1 MSTAKEN
8 IEQRLTEILQ
18 RDNAVCVVL
27 DGEWGVG
34 KTTFWKNFSNEK
46 FKENSVYVSLFGK
59 DSIQEIK
66 QEISLKFYRKN
77 KVVLKILEKFKKFIP
92 AGIFSFF
99 TKRFADNKIAEFSL
113 IMLDSLYTDKYKDAI
128 ICFDDFERMSNKI
141 NLKDVLGTIS
151 EYKEQQNCHIV
162 MILNR
167 SKMTALANEAQKEDE
182 ENLEDKELKNDS
194 QVKDNKIELEK
205 ILSEYEETQK
215 EDEENLEAKEP
226 KNTSQVKEDKT
237 ELEKILSEYK
247 DKIMDYEFYYDPT
260 PQESFSVIS
269 DKLEE
274 VYRDAVSRYFTKHAI
289 KNIRVM
295 KRAINALNDYK
306 QHLEDKLQKYQPIKD
321 NAITYI
327 LGISIINAMNSS
339 AEIKQFLGKL
349 DHCSNL
355 TDVYD
360 SYKNRKNIRDS
371 KNELVFL
378 DDADYYQLG
387 MNILSY
393 TKKSIIDIEE
403 FNKIARNIITREYN
417 SENKQYQEIEKEIS
431 DEYFKGV
438 LDLRHDN
445 DVFINNLFTHLE
457 TNKENII
464 DIVGVSPF
472 ITYIETLG
480 KFDEK
485 NKQKYHEF
493 ATKVLLDYITDVFE
507 NNQYQNLYTDILVK
521 MINFDKRVEELHD
534 NLVAQNDIY
543 KISSAERII
552 ENIFNTRMPIQKEL
566 TSKITEEILEKY
578 CYENLEFLRSAIG
591 FLQSNASYLSS
602 NKEVRVKI
610 LNVFKKISENG
621 DENQKLKMKF
631 ILEDLKK
638 KAYLE

>member
-18 RDNAVCVVL
+18 RDNAACVVL

-59 DSIQEIK
+59 ESIQEIK
-66 QEISLKFYRKN
+66 QEIGIQIYKRNKYISEFSKKARHLKFD
-77 KVVLKILEKFKKFIP
+77 KVIDEITPKLGSAVIGCI
-92 AGIFSFF
+92 SFF
-99 TKRFADNKIAEFSL
+99 EK
-113 IMLDSLYTDKYKDAI
+113 KDFKDII
-128 ICFDDFERMSNKI
+128 ICFDDFERISDKI
-141 NLKDVLGTIS
+141 DLKDVLGLIS

-167 SKMTALANEAQKEDE
+167 SKMTAPAKETQKEDK

-194 QVKDNKIELEK
+194 Q
-205 ILSEYEETQK
+205 T
-215 EDEENLEAKEP
+215 
-226 KNTSQVKEDKT
+226 KEDKT
-237 ELEKILSEYK
+237 ELERILSEYK

-260 PQESFSVIS
+260 PQESFSIIS
-269 DKLEE
+269 SEIEE
-274 VYRDAVSRYFTKHAI
+274 VYQDAALRYFTKHTI
-289 KNIRVM
+289 NNIRVM
-295 KRAINALNDYK
+295 RRAINALNDYK
-306 QHLEDKLQKYQPIKD
+306 QHLEDKLQKYQSIKD

-339 AEIKQFLGKL
+339 AEVERFLGKL
-349 DHCSNL
+349 DYRSNL

-360 SYKNRKNIRDS
+360 LFKNRKNISDS
-371 KNELVFL
+371 EYVFVFS
-378 DDADYYQLG
+378 DDADYFQLG

-393 TKKSIIDIEE
+393 TKKSIIDVEE
-403 FNKIARNIITREYN
+403 FNKIATNIITREYN
-417 SENKQYQEIEKEIS
+417 NENKQYKEIKKEILN
-431 DEYFKGV
+431 EYFKGT
-438 LDLRHDN
+438 LDLQYDN
-445 DVFINNLFTHLE
+445 RLFIKSLFTRLE

-464 DIVGVSPF
+464 DTVGVSPF
-472 ITYIETLG
+472 LLYIETLE
-480 KFDEK
+480 KFDEE

-493 ATKVLLDYITDVFE
+493 ATKVLLDYVTNVFE
-507 NNQYQNLYTDILVK
+507 NNQYQNLYTDILGK
-521 MINFDKRVEELHD
+521 MTNFDKRIEELHN
-534 NLVAQNDIY
+534 NLVTKNDIY
-543 KISSAERII
+543 KVSSAERII

-566 TSKITEEILEKY
+566 SSKITEEILEKY

-591 FLQSNASYLSS
+591 FLQSNASYPPS
-602 NKEVRVKI
+602 NKELRVKI
-610 LNVFKKISENG
+610 LNVFKKILENG

>member
-18 RDNAVCVVL
+18 RDNAACVVL

-59 DSIQEIK
+59 ESIQEIK
-66 QEISLKFYRKN
+66 QEISLKFYYKKN
-77 KVVLKILEKFKKFIP
+77 EAVSKILKKFIP

-113 IMLDSLYTDKYKDAI
+113 IILDSLYTNKYKDAI
-128 ICFDDFERMSNKI
+128 ICFDDFERISDKI
-141 NLKDVLGTIS
+141 NLKEILGLIS

-167 SKMTALANEAQKEDE
+167 SKMTAPTK
-182 ENLEDKELKNDS
+182 
-194 QVKDNKIELEK
+194 
-205 ILSEYEETQK
+205 ETQK
-215 EDEENLEAKEP
+215 GDEENLEAKEP
-226 KNTSQVKEDKT
+226 KNTSQIKEDKT
-237 ELEKILSEYK
+237 ELEIILSEYK

-274 VYRDAVSRYFTKHAI
+274 VYRDAVSRYFTKHTI

-295 KRAINALNDYK
+295 RRAINALNDYK
-306 QHLEDKLQKYQPIKD
+306 QHLEDKLQKYQSIKD

-349 DHCSNL
+349 DHRSNL

-360 SYKNRKNIRDS
+360 LYKNRKNISDS
-371 KNELVFL
+371 KNELEFL

-393 TKKSIIDIEE
+393 TKKSIIDAEE
-403 FNKIARNIITREYN
+403 FNEIARNIITREYN
-417 SENKQYQEIEKEIS
+417 SENKQYKEIKKEIS

-438 LDLRHDN
+438 LDLRYDN
-445 DVFINNLFTHLE
+445 DVFINNLFAYLE

-464 DIVGVSPF
+464 DIVGVSP
-472 ITYIETLG
+472 
-480 KFDEK
+480 
-485 NKQKYHEF
+485 
-493 ATKVLLDYITDVFE
+493 
-507 NNQYQNLYTDILVK
+507 
-521 MINFDKRVEELHD
+521 
-534 NLVAQNDIY
+534 
-543 KISSAERII
+543 KI
-552 ENIFNTRMPIQKEL
+552 P
-566 TSKITEEILEKY
+566 
-578 CYENLEFLRSAIG
+578 
-591 FLQSNASYLSS
+591 
-602 NKEVRVKI
+602 
-610 LNVFKKISENG
+610 
-621 DENQKLKMKF
+621 
-631 ILEDLKK
+631 
-638 KAYLE
+638 

>member
-1 MSTAKEN
+1 MGTAKEN

-18 RDNAVCVVL
+18 RDNAACVVL

-34 KTTFWKNFSNEK
+34 KTTFWKNFSAENFDK
-46 FKENSVYVSLFGK
+46 NSVYVSLFGK
-59 DSIQEIK
+59 ESIQEIK

-77 KVVLKILEKFKKFIP
+77 KVVLKILEKFKKNIP
-92 AGIFSFF
+92 AGIFNFF

-141 NLKDVLGTIS
+141 NLKDVLGLIS

-167 SKMTALANEAQKEDE
+167 SKMTAFANETQKEDE
-182 ENLEDKELKNDS
+182 ENLEDKGLKNDS
-194 QVKDNKIELEK
+194 QI
-205 ILSEYEETQK
+205 
-215 EDEENLEAKEP
+215 
-226 KNTSQVKEDKT
+226 KEDKT

-260 PQESFSVIS
+260 PQESFSTIP
-269 DKLEE
+269 DKLKE
-274 VYRDAVSRYFTKHAI
+274 VYQDAALRYFEKHAI
-289 KNIRVM
+289 NNIRVM
-295 KRAINALNDYK
+295 RRAINALNDYK

-339 AEIKQFLGKL
+339 TKLERFLGVL
-349 DHCSNL
+349 NFFGEL
-355 TDVYD
+355 EEVYD
-360 SYKNRKNIRDS
+360 LFKNKKDMSKKEYAEYSLIISY
-371 KNELVFL
+371 
-378 DDADYYQLG
+378 DAHYRQLG
-387 MNILSY
+387 ANILSY
-393 TKKSIIDIEE
+393 AQKSIIDTKSLDTIIE
-403 FNKIARNIITREYN
+403 NIIKNE
-417 SENKQYQEIEKEIS
+417 QYQEIKKEILN
-431 DEYFKGV
+431 EYFKGT
-438 LDLRHDN
+438 LDLQYDN
-445 DVFINNLFTHLE
+445 RLFIKSLFAYLE

-464 DIVGVSPF
+464 NIVGVSPF
-472 ITYIETLG
+472 ILYIETLG
-480 KFDEK
+480 KFDEE

-493 ATKVLLDYITDVFE
+493 ATKVLLDYITNVFE
-507 NNQYQNLYTDILVK
+507 NNQYQNLYTDILGK
-521 MINFDKRVEELHD
+521 MINFDKRIKELHD

-552 ENIFNTRMPIQKEL
+552 ENIFNARVPIQKEL

-602 NKEVRVKI
+602 NKELRVKI

-631 ILEDLKK
+631 VLEDLKE

>member
-34 KTTFWKNFSNEK
+34 KTTFWKNFSAKNFDK
-46 FKENSVYVSLFGK
+46 NSVYVSLFGK
-59 DSIQEIK
+59 ESIQEIK

-77 KVVLKILEKFKKFIP
+77 KVVSKILEKFKKFIP

-99 TKRFADNKIAEFSL
+99 TKRFVDNKIAEFSL

-128 ICFDDFERMSNKI
+128 ICFDDFERISDKI
-141 NLKDVLGTIS
+141 NLKDVLGLIS

-167 SKMTALANEAQKEDE
+167 SKMTALAKETQKEDKK
-182 ENLEDKELKNDS
+182 NLEDKELKNAS
-194 QVKDNKIELEK
+194 QIKDN
-205 ILSEYEETQK
+205 
-215 EDEENLEAKEP
+215 
-226 KNTSQVKEDKT
+226 KT

-260 PQESFSVIS
+260 PQESFSTIS
-269 DKLEE
+269 SKLEE
-274 VYRDAVSRYFTKHAI
+274 VYRDAALRYFKKHAI
-289 KNIRVM
+289 NNIRVM
-295 KRAINALNDYK
+295 RRAINALNDYK

-339 AEIKQFLGKL
+339 AEIERFLGKL
-349 DHCSNL
+349 GYRSNL

-360 SYKNRKNIRDS
+360 LFKNRKNISDS
-371 KNELVFL
+371 EYVLTFS
-378 DDADYYQLG
+378 DDADYYRLG

-393 TKKSIIDIEE
+393 TKKSIIDAEE
-403 FNKIARNIITREYN
+403 FNEIARNIITKEYN
-417 SENKQYQEIEKEIS
+417 NENKQYKEIKKEIL
-431 DEYFKGV
+431 DEYFKGT
-438 LDLRHDN
+438 LDLQYDN
-445 DVFINNLFTHLE
+445 RLFIKSLFAHLE

-464 DIVGVSPF
+464 DIVGVRSF
-472 ITYIETLG
+472 LLYIETLE

-485 NKQKYHEF
+485 NKQKHHEF
-493 ATKVLLDYITDVFE
+493 ATKVLLDYIRDVFE
-507 NNQYQNLYTDILVK
+507 NNQYQNLYTDILDE
-521 MINFDKRVEELHD
+521 MINFDERVEELHD
-534 NLVAQNDIY
+534 NLITQNEIY
-543 KISSAERII
+543 KISSAEKII
-552 ENIFNTRMPIQKEL
+552 ENIFNARVPIRKEL

-578 CYENLEFLRSAIG
+578 CYENLEFLRSAIR

-602 NKEVRVKI
+602 NKELRVKI
-610 LNVFKKISENG
+610 LNVFKKISQNG
-621 DENQKLKMKF
+621 DKNQKLKMKF
-631 ILEDLKK
+631 ILEDLKE
-638 KAYLE
+638 KAHLE

>member
-34 KTTFWKNFSNEK
+34 KTTFWKNFSAKNFDK
-46 FKENSVYVSLFGK
+46 NSVYVSLFGK
-59 DSIQEIK
+59 ESIQEIK

-77 KVVLKILEKFKKFIP
+77 KVVSKILEKFKKFIP

-113 IMLDSLYTDKYKDAI
+113 MMLDSLYTDKYKDAI
-128 ICFDDFERMSNKI
+128 ICFDDFERISDKI

-167 SKMTALANEAQKEDE
+167 SKMTAPAKETQKEDKK
-182 ENLEDKELKNDS
+182 NLEDKELKNAS
-194 QVKDNKIELEK
+194 QIKDNKI
-205 ILSEYEETQK
+205 
-215 EDEENLEAKEP
+215 
-226 KNTSQVKEDKT
+226 

-260 PQESFSVIS
+260 PQESFSTIP
-269 DKLEE
+269 DKLKE
-274 VYRDAVSRYFTKHAI
+274 VYRDAALRYFKKHAI
-289 KNIRVM
+289 NNIRVM
-295 KRAINALNDYK
+295 RRAINALNDYK

-339 AEIKQFLGKL
+339 AEIERFLGKL
-349 DHCSNL
+349 DYRSNL

-360 SYKNRKNIRDS
+360 LFKNRKNISDS
-371 KNELVFL
+371 EYVLTFS
-378 DDADYYQLG
+378 DDADYYRLG

-393 TKKSIIDIEE
+393 TKKSIIDAEE
-403 FNKIARNIITREYN
+403 FNEIARNIITKEYN
-417 SENKQYQEIEKEIS
+417 NENKQYKEIKKEIL
-431 DEYFKGV
+431 DEYFKGT
-438 LDLRHDN
+438 LDLQYDN
-445 DVFINNLFTHLE
+445 RLFIKSLFTRLE

-464 DIVGVSPF
+464 DIVGVRSF
-472 ITYIETLG
+472 LLYIETLE
-480 KFDEK
+480 KFDEE

-493 ATKVLLDYITDVFE
+493 ATKVLLDYIRDVFE
-507 NNQYQNLYTDILVK
+507 NDQYQNLYTDILDE
-521 MINFDKRVEELHD
+521 MINFDERVEELHD
-534 NLVAQNDIY
+534 NLITQNEIY
-543 KISSAERII
+543 KISSAEKII
-552 ENIFNTRMPIQKEL
+552 ENIFNSRIPIQKEL

-578 CYENLEFLRSAIG
+578 CYGNLEFLRSAIR

-602 NKEVRVKI
+602 NKELRVKI
-610 LNVFKKISENG
+610 LNVFKKISQNG
-621 DENQKLKMKF
+621 DKNQKLKMKF
-631 ILEDLKK
+631 ILEDLKE
-638 KAYLE
+638 KAHLE

>member
-18 RDNAVCVVL
+18 RDNAACIVL

-34 KTTFWKNFSNEK
+34 KTTFWKNFSAKNFDK
-46 FKENSVYVSLFGK
+46 NSVYVSLFGK
-59 DSIQEIK
+59 ESTQEIK

-77 KVVLKILEKFKKFIP
+77 KVVSKILEKFKKFIP
-92 AGIFSFF
+92 AGIFSFLI
-99 TKRFADNKIAEFSL
+99 KRFADNKIAEFSL
-113 IMLDSLYTDKYKDAI
+113 IMLDSLHTNKYKDAI
-128 ICFDDFERMSNKI
+128 ICFDDFERISDKI
-141 NLKDVLGTIS
+141 NLKEILGLIS

-167 SKMTALANEAQKEDE
+167 SKMTAPTK
-182 ENLEDKELKNDS
+182 
-194 QVKDNKIELEK
+194 
-205 ILSEYEETQK
+205 ETQK
-215 EDEENLEAKEP
+215 GDEENLEAKEP
-226 KNTSQVKEDKT
+226 KNTSQIKEDKT
-237 ELEKILSEYK
+237 ELEKKLSEYEETQKGDEENLEAKEPKNTSQIKEDKTELEIILSEYK

-274 VYRDAVSRYFTKHAI
+274 VYQDAVSRYFTKHTI

-295 KRAINALNDYK
+295 RRAINALNDYK

-349 DHCSNL
+349 DHRSNL

-360 SYKNRKNIRDS
+360 LYKNRKNISDS
-371 KNELVFL
+371 KNELEFL
-378 DDADYYQLG
+378 DDADYYRLG

-393 TKKSIIDIEE
+393 TKKSIIGAEE
-403 FNKIARNIITREYN
+403 FNEIARNLITREYN
-417 SENKQYQEIEKEIS
+417 SENKQYKEIKKEIS

-438 LDLRHDN
+438 LDLRYDN
-445 DVFINNLFTHLE
+445 DVFIKSLFAYLE
-457 TNKENII
+457 TNKDNII

-472 ITYIETLG
+472 LLYIETLT
-480 KFDEK
+480 KFDEE

-493 ATKVLLDYITDVFE
+493 ATKILLEYIRGVFE
-507 NNQYQNLYTDILVK
+507 NNQYQNLYTDILDE
-521 MINFDKRVEELHD
+521 MIKFDKRVEELHD
-534 NLVAQNDIY
+534 NLITQNEIY

-552 ENIFNTRMPIQKEL
+552 ENIFNTRVPIQKEL
-566 TSKITEEILEKY
+566 SSKITEEILEKY

-591 FLQSNASYLSS
+591 FLQSNASHLSN
-602 NKEVRVKI
+602 NKELRLKI
-610 LNVFKKISENG
+610 LKVFEKISKNG

-631 ILEDLKK
+631 ILEDLKE
-638 KAYLE
+638 KAHLE

>member
-18 RDNAVCVVL
+18 RDNAACVVL

-59 DSIQEIK
+59 ESIQEIK
-66 QEISLKFYRKN
+66 QEIGVQIYKRNEYISEFSEQAKKLGLD
-77 KVVLKILEKFKKFIP
+77 KVIDEVTPKLGSALIGCISFFKKENF
-92 AGIFSFF
+92 
-99 TKRFADNKIAEFSL
+99 
-113 IMLDSLYTDKYKDAI
+113 KDVI
-128 ICFDDFERMSNKI
+128 ICFDDFERISDKI

-167 SKMTALANEAQKEDE
+167 SKMTALAKETQKEDKK
-182 ENLEDKELKNDS
+182 NLEDKELKN
-194 QVKDNKIELEK
+194 
-205 ILSEYEETQK
+205 
-215 EDEENLEAKEP
+215 
-226 KNTSQVKEDKT
+226 TSQIKEDKI

-247 DKIMDYEFYYDPT
+247 DKIMDYEFYYNPT
-260 PQESFSVIS
+260 PQESFNIVSGE
-269 DKLEE
+269 LEE
-274 VYRDAVSRYFTKHAI
+274 VYRDAALQYFSKHAI
-289 KNIRVM
+289 NNIRVM
-295 KRAINALNDYK
+295 RRAINALNDYK

-339 AEIKQFLGKL
+339 AEIERLLGKL
-349 DHCSNL
+349 DYFDNL

-360 SYKNRKNIRDS
+360 LFKNRKNISDS
-371 KNELVFL
+371 EYVLVFS
-378 DDADYYQLG
+378 DDIDYYQLG

-393 TKKSIIDIEE
+393 TKKSIIDAEE
-403 FNKIARNIITREYN
+403 FNEIARNLITREYN
-417 SENKQYQEIEKEIS
+417 SENKQYKEIKKEIL

-438 LDLRHDN
+438 LDLRYDN
-445 DVFINNLFTHLE
+445 DVFIKSLFAYLE
-457 TNKENII
+457 INKENII

-472 ITYIETLG
+472 LLYIKTLE
-480 KFDEK
+480 KFDEE

-493 ATKVLLDYITDVFE
+493 ATRILLKYIRDTLE
-507 NNQYQNLYTDILVK
+507 NNQNQNLDIIISEE
-521 MINFDKRVEELHD
+521 MINFDKRVRELR
-534 NLVAQNDIY
+534 NSLITKNEIY

-552 ENIFNTRMPIQKEL
+552 ENIFNTRVSIQKEL

-591 FLQSNASYLSS
+591 FLQRDISRLPD
-602 NKEVRVKI
+602 NKELKDKI
-610 LNVFKKISENG
+610 LKVFEKISKNG

-631 ILEDLKK
+631 ILEDLKE
-638 KAYLE
+638 KAHLE

>member
-34 KTTFWKNFSNEK
+34 KTTFWKNFSAKNFDK
-46 FKENSVYVSLFGK
+46 NSVYVSLFGK
-59 DSIQEIK
+59 ESIQEIK

-77 KVVLKILEKFKKFIP
+77 KVVSKILEKFKKFIP

-99 TKRFADNKIAEFSL
+99 TKRFANNKIAEFSL

-128 ICFDDFERMSNKI
+128 ICFDDFERISDKI

-167 SKMTALANEAQKEDE
+167 SKMTAPAKETQKEDKK
-182 ENLEDKELKNDS
+182 NLEDKELKNAS
-194 QVKDNKIELEK
+194 QIKDN
-205 ILSEYEETQK
+205 
-215 EDEENLEAKEP
+215 
-226 KNTSQVKEDKT
+226 KT

-260 PQESFSVIS
+260 PQESFSTIP
-269 DKLEE
+269 DKLKE
-274 VYRDAVSRYFTKHAI
+274 VYRDAALRYFEKHAI
-289 KNIRVM
+289 NNIRVM
-295 KRAINALNDYK
+295 RRAINALNDYK

-339 AEIKQFLGKL
+339 AEIERFLGKL
-349 DHCSNL
+349 DYFDNL

-360 SYKNRKNIRDS
+360 LFKNRKNISDS
-371 KNELVFL
+371 EYVLVFS
-378 DDADYYQLG
+378 DDTDYYQLG

-393 TKKSIIDIEE
+393 TKESIINAKE
-403 FNKIARNIITREYN
+403 FNEIARNIITREYN
-417 SENKQYQEIEKEIS
+417 NENKQYKEIKKEIS
-431 DEYFKGV
+431 DEYFKGT
-438 LDLRHDN
+438 LDLQYDN
-445 DVFINNLFTHLE
+445 RLFIKSLFTHLE
-457 TNKENII
+457 TNKENIL
-464 DIVGVSPF
+464 DIVGVSSF
-472 ITYIETLG
+472 LLYIETLE

-493 ATKVLLDYITDVFE
+493 ATKVLLEYIRDVFE
-507 NNQYQNLYTDILVK
+507 NNQNQNLYTDILDE
-521 MINFDKRVEELHD
+521 MINFDKRVKELHD
-534 NLVAQNDIY
+534 NLITKNEIY

-552 ENIFNTRMPIQKEL
+552 ENIFNARVPIQKEL

-591 FLQSNASYLSS
+591 FLQRDISRLPD
-602 NKEVRVKI
+602 NKELKDKI
-610 LNVFKKISENG
+610 LKVFEKISQNG

-631 ILEDLKK
+631 ILEDLKE
-638 KAYLE
+638 KAHLE

>member
-1 MSTAKEN
+1 
-8 IEQRLTEILQ
+8 
-18 RDNAVCVVL
+18 
-27 DGEWGVG
+27 
-34 KTTFWKNFSNEK
+34 
-46 FKENSVYVSLFGK
+46 
-59 DSIQEIK
+59 
-66 QEISLKFYRKN
+66 
-77 KVVLKILEKFKKFIP
+77 
-92 AGIFSFF
+92 
-99 TKRFADNKIAEFSL
+99 
-113 IMLDSLYTDKYKDAI
+113 
-128 ICFDDFERMSNKI
+128 
-141 NLKDVLGTIS
+141 
-151 EYKEQQNCHIV
+151 
-162 MILNR
+162 
-167 SKMTALANEAQKEDE
+167 MTAPTK
-182 ENLEDKELKNDS
+182 
-194 QVKDNKIELEK
+194 
-205 ILSEYEETQK
+205 ETQK
-215 EDEENLEAKEP
+215 GDEENLEAKEP
-226 KNTSQVKEDKT
+226 KNTSQIKEDRT

-274 VYRDAVSRYFTKHAI
+274 VYRDAVSRYFTKHTI

-295 KRAINALNDYK
+295 RRAINALNDYK

-349 DHCSNL
+349 DHHSNL
-355 TDVYD
+355 ADVYD
-360 SYKNRKNIRDS
+360 LYKNRKNISDS
-371 KNELVFL
+371 KNELEFLDDMDVYDLFKNSKNIKDSKNELEFL

-393 TKKSIIDIEE
+393 TKKSIIDAEE
-403 FNKIARNIITREYN
+403 FNEIARNIITREYN
-417 SENKQYQEIEKEIS
+417 SENKQYKEIKKEIS

-438 LDLRHDN
+438 LDLRYDN
-445 DVFINNLFTHLE
+445 DIFTNNLFARLE

-472 ITYIETLG
+472 LLYIKTLE
-480 KFDEK
+480 KFDEE

-493 ATKVLLDYITDVFE
+493 ATKILLEYIRGVFK
-507 NNQYQNLYTDILVK
+507 NDQYQNLYTNILYK
-521 MINFDKRVEELHD
+521 MIDFDERVNELHD
-534 NLVAQNDIY
+534 NLITQNEIY
-543 KISSAERII
+543 KISSAEKII
-552 ENIFNTRMPIQKEL
+552 ENIFNTRVPIQKEL

-602 NKEVRVKI
+602 NKELRVKI

-621 DENQKLKMKF
+621 DENQTHKMKF
-631 ILEDLKK
+631 VLEDLKE

>member
-1 MSTAKEN
+1 MSTTKEN

-34 KTTFWKNFSNEK
+34 KTTFWKNFSAKNFDK
-46 FKENSVYVSLFGK
+46 NSVYVSLFGK
-59 DSIQEIK
+59 ESIQEIK
-66 QEISLKFYRKN
+66 QEISLKFYYKKN
-77 KVVLKILEKFKKFIP
+77 EAVSKILKKFIP

-113 IMLDSLYTDKYKDAI
+113 IILDSLYTNKYKDAI
-128 ICFDDFERMSNKI
+128 ICFDDFERISDKI
-141 NLKDVLGTIS
+141 NLKEILGLIS

-167 SKMTALANEAQKEDE
+167 SKMAAPTK
-182 ENLEDKELKNDS
+182 
-194 QVKDNKIELEK
+194 
-205 ILSEYEETQK
+205 ETQK
-215 EDEENLEAKEP
+215 GDEENLEAKEL
-226 KNTSQVKEDKT
+226 KNTSQIKEDKT

-274 VYRDAVSRYFTKHAI
+274 VYRDAVSRYFTKHTI

-295 KRAINALNDYK
+295 RRAINALNDYK

-349 DHCSNL
+349 DHRSNL

-360 SYKNRKNIRDS
+360 LYKNSKNIKDS
-371 KNELVFL
+371 KNELEFL

-393 TKKSIIDIEE
+393 TKKSIIDAEE
-403 FNKIARNIITREYN
+403 FNEIARNIITREYN
-417 SENKQYQEIEKEIS
+417 SENKQYKEIKKEIS

-438 LDLRHDN
+438 LDLRYDN
-445 DVFINNLFTHLE
+445 GIFTNNLFARLE

-472 ITYIETLG
+472 LLYIETLK
-480 KFDEK
+480 KFDEE

-493 ATKVLLDYITDVFE
+493 ATEVLIEYIRGVFE
-507 NNQYQNLYTDILVK
+507 NDQYQNLYTNILYK
-521 MINFDKRVEELHD
+521 MIDFDERVNELHD
-534 NLVAQNDIY
+534 NLITQNEIY
-543 KISSAERII
+543 KIASAEKII
-552 ENIFNTRMPIQKEL
+552 ENIFNTRVPIQKEL

-578 CYENLEFLRSAIG
+578 CYENLEFLRSAIE
-591 FLQSNASYLSS
+591 FLQSNASYLSK
-602 NKEVRVKI
+602 NKELRLKI

-631 ILEDLKK
+631 ILEDLKEK
-638 KAYLE
+638 GHLE